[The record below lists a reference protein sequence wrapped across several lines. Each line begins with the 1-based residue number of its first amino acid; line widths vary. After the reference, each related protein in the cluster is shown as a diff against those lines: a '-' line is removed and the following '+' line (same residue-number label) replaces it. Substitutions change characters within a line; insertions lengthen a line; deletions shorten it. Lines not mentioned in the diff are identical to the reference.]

1 MISNDEK
8 SKKIIRYLNY
18 QKIKVNLNVLK
29 DIKSINNNTQR
40 ISNIS
45 YNQLKR
51 IKKLNIIFASLKEKD
66 YYIFILECL
75 PNYLIRNIYRTFS
88 YQWIRHK
95 NESDKGNICRLKN
108 NILKINHQEKI
119 KDLLV
124 EEFEYLEKNNQN
136 FVDFFINCINGFFI

>member
-1 MISNDEK
+1 MIYNEDK

-18 QKIKVNLNVLK
+18 QKINVNLNVLK
-29 DIKSINNNTQR
+29 DIKSINNDTQS
-40 ISNIS
+40 ISNLS

-51 IKKLNIIFASLKEKD
+51 IKKLNIIFASSKEKE

-95 NESDKGNICRLKN
+95 NEDNKENICRLKN
-108 NILKINHQEKI
+108 NIVKINKNERI